1 MTGRFFTTL
10 MVGIQMGLAATMA
23 FAAPGDNVSV
33 VRGQVTK
40 VDATAKTITV
50 NDRRT
55 QSDTTFSVNDST
67 KYLVS
72 VPGALTDLK
81 VGDKVRVM
89 GPLDGTT
96 IDARMIQVVPEI
108 RANPGGNGPGGMRR
122 GVEGTI
128 ATTTPSLTVTT
139 ADNTTDTV
147 NTTPQT
153 RVMTPKDGSLS
164 DVEVGKGVTAV
175 VDGSVTPAVA
185 KRVEVM
191 PPFRG
196 RGPGGPGAPGGPG
209 SCWARCS
216 LPFPSIVLAL
226 LPPRGGPAA
235 I

>member
-1 MTGRFFTTL
+1 MTGRFFTPL
-10 MVGIQMGLAATMA
+10 MVGIQVGLAATMA

-50 NDRRT
+50 TDRRS
-55 QSDTTFSVNDST
+55 QSETTFAVNDATTYAVST
-67 KYLVS
+67 V
-72 VPGALTDLK
+72 GALTDLK

-89 GPLDGTT
+89 GPLNGTT
-96 IDARMIQVVPEI
+96 VDARMIQVLAEL
-108 RANPGGNGPGGMRR
+108 RTNAGGNGPGGMRR

-153 RVMTPKDGSLS
+153 RVMTPKTGSLS
-164 DVEVGKGVTAV
+164 DVEVGKGVTAIL
-175 VDGSVTPAVA
+175 DSSATPAVA
-185 KRVEVM
+185 KRVDVM

-196 RGPGGPGAPGGPG
+196 FGGPGGPGGGPGGPG
-209 SCWARCS
+209 G
-216 LPFPSIVLAL
+216 
-226 LPPRGGPAA
+226 PPPAN
-235 I
+235 

>member
-1 MTGRFFTTL
+1 MTGRFFTPL
-10 MVGIQMGLAATMA
+10 MVGIQVGLAATMV

-50 NDRRT
+50 NDRRS
-55 QSDTTFSVNDST
+55 QSETTFAVNDATTYS
-67 KYLVS
+67 VS
-72 VPGALTDLK
+72 ALGALTDLK

-89 GPLDGTT
+89 GPQNGTT
-96 IDARMIQVVPEI
+96 VDARMIQVLSEF
-108 RANPGGNGPGGMRR
+108 RANAGGNGPGGMRR

-147 NTTPQT
+147 NTTPET
-153 RVMTPKDGSLS
+153 RVMTPKAGSLS
-164 DVEVGKGVTAV
+164 DVEVGKGVTATL
-175 VDGSVTPAVA
+175 DSSVTPAVA

-196 RGPGGPGAPGGPG
+196 RGPGGPGGPGAPGGP
-209 SCWARCS
+209 
-216 LPFPSIVLAL
+216 
-226 LPPRGGPAA
+226 PAN
-235 I
+235 